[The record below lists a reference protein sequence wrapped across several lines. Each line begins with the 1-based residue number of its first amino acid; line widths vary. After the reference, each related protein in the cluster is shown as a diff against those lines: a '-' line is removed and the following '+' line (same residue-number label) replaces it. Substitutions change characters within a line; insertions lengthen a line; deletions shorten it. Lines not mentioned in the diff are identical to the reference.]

1 MVNLLSNKIR
11 WRLNT
16 AFFIFLFDSDG
27 DYVILLVC
35 QTNGGQMKNEKLWT
49 MLNTI
54 LNRLKHGRYWVTSL
68 DPYRQD
74 IDDAIES
81 LEKARKKIEEEK

>member
-1 MVNLLSNKIR
+1 
-11 WRLNT
+11 
-16 AFFIFLFDSDG
+16 
-27 DYVILLVC
+27 
-35 QTNGGQMKNEKLWT
+35 MKNEKLWT

-74 IDDAIES
+74 IGDAIES